1 MKLSRMCKANYTVKP
16 LRRLARERSVSR
28 NNGLYYGK
36 YALTPAEDALMCGIN
51 TFTHMTTDFDAHSKR
66 HALRDSGTFNPRS
79 AEVRHSLF
87 AHSEFF
93 DPQDLVQLKYETL
106 RALEKDGYSIAQAAG
121 EFGLSRPTIYQA
133 QAHFRKGGLPGLLP
147 RQRGPRHPHKLT
159 GEVFAHLQDLRAKE
173 PELNAEEL
181 ARRLRQRFKVKLH
194 RRTIEKAL
202 KARAK
207 RGPQTTP

>member
-1 MKLSRMCKANYTVKP
+1 
-16 LRRLARERSVSR
+16 
-28 NNGLYYGK
+28 
-36 YALTPAEDALMCGIN
+36 
-51 TFTHMTTDFDAHSKR
+51 MTTDSDDHSKR
-66 HALRDSGTFNPRS
+66 RALQDSHTFNPRS

-87 AHSEFF
+87 ARSEFF

-106 RALEKDGYSIAQAAG
+106 RALEKDGYSIAQASS
-121 EFGLSRPTIYQA
+121 EFSLSRPTIYQA
-133 QAHFRKGGLPGLLP
+133 QAHFQKGGLPGLLP
-147 RQRGPRHPHKLT
+147 HQRGPKRPHKLT
-159 GEVFAHLQDLRAKE
+159 GEVFAHLQDLRAQE

-181 ARRLRQRFKVKLH
+181 ARRLRQRFSVKLH